1 MVANLVAV
9 LLEEEDDCKSG
20 GNAIVIVVGTPMVG
34 LEIVNYTPCVS
45 KN

>member
-1 MVANLVAV
+1 MTVNLVAMP
-9 LLEEEDDCKSG
+9 L
-20 GNAIVIVVGTPMVG
+20 VIVVGTPMVG